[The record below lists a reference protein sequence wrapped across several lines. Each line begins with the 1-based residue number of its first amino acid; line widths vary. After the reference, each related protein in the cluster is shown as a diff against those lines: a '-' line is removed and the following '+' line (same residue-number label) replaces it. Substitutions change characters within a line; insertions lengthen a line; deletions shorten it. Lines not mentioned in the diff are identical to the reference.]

1 VYPEDKEMV
10 KNAAD
15 KIAQTAETDEWKF
28 RMVKKDGSIIY
39 IRGTGRIIN
48 TNTEKLLVG
57 TLQDVTADVLL
68 KQTLQTKNLELER
81 SNEDLQQFAHV
92 ASHDLKE
99 PVRKVRTFGSRL
111 EQEFKN
117 ELPEKAK
124 LYVQKMQ
131 NAAERIYSM
140 IDGVL
145 QYSSVNSIDQDVEK
159 VDLNDIFRNIET
171 DLEILIQQKEA
182 TIEYKE
188 LPVLEGFPI
197 LLHQLFYNLINN
209 SLKFSKSDVKPR
221 IQILSEKVKGQTLK
235 NKGLTEKEYIKI
247 SVIDNGIGFEQAQVI
262 KIFKTFARL
271 NSKDMYEGT
280 GLGLALC
287 KKIVERHQGN
297 IEGEGKAG
305 DGAIFTI
312 LLPAK
317 KPV

>member
-1 VYPEDKEMV
+1 
-10 KNAAD
+10 
-15 KIAQTAETDEWKF
+15 
-28 RMVKKDGSIIY
+28 
-39 IRGTGRIIN
+39 
-48 TNTEKLLVG
+48 
-57 TLQDVTADVLL
+57 
-68 KQTLQTKNLELER
+68 
-81 SNEDLQQFAHV
+81 
-92 ASHDLKE
+92 
-99 PVRKVRTFGSRL
+99 
-111 EQEFKN
+111 
-117 ELPEKAK
+117 
-124 LYVQKMQ
+124 
-131 NAAERIYSM
+131 M